1 MNTYTVTLEPDELKQ
16 VYQEGRDR
24 NNRHHTD
31 GSYEGHDGE
40 DAHIKGLK
48 GEVAF
53 AKRYGLEPDLSS
65 QIDGD
70 GGVDFEISCWLG
82 DSLTVDVKATEHYEN
97 PWLLVPVDKD
107 DWSDMYVCAA
117 VDGADIKLVGWQS
130 CEEVRSFPASD
141 ATGKQ
146 TNHILKPADLRQLPA
161 KQMVEPVGVDTDTE
175 TASQPDQQEQEQEQS
190 QETETDN
197 LPRSPPA
204 EFAQRTHDNPP
215 EYAKPRIKN
224 TTEMAYLD
232 AIREKEMSRDN
243 PRKQRIEWINQQQQE
258 ITE

>member
-24 NNRHHTD
+24 ENRHGPRAD
-31 GSYEGHDGE
+31 RYDYNSDGE
-40 DAHIKGLK
+40 ENHIRGLK
-48 GEVAF
+48 GEFAF
-53 AKRYGLEPDLSS
+53 AKRYGLEPDLSP

-82 DSLTVDVKATEHYEN
+82 DSLTVDVKATKYYEN
-97 PWLLVPVDKD
+97 PWLRVPVDKD
-107 DWSDMYVCAA
+107 DWADMYVCTA
-117 VDGADIKLVGWQS
+117 VDGVDIKLVGWQS

-146 TNHILKPADLRQLPA
+146 TNHNLKPADLRQLPA
-161 KQMVEPVGVDTDTE
+161 KQMVEAVGADTETE
-175 TASQPDQQEQEQEQS
+175 TASQPDQQGQET
-190 QETETDN
+190 ETETDN

-232 AIREKEMSRDN
+232 AIREKEMGRDN
-243 PRKQRIEWINQQQQE
+243 PRQQRIEWINQQQQE